1 MPRPRPPFLRR
12 EVTRHGN
19 VVWYVRKGEG
29 QRIRIRSAFGTLE
42 FEAEYQAALSGT
54 ARPQKYAPTA
64 RTAPRIYFIECG
76 DYIKIGFAS
85 SLKARLSGLTTGNPY
100 PLKVLAIIDGDKQV
114 ERSLHD
120 RFASAFHRGEWFR
133 KTPELLTFIDR
144 LSSQGDI
151 EAAETTARASV
162 RAGRVDKAKRD
173 LALAMRRRQGAWDG
187 RLETYRSIHDQQ

>member
-64 RTAPRIYFIECG
+64 RTALSRSWLPVITMSLVRGRRLRISLIQAMPSATPAGSGGKPR
-76 DYIKIGFAS
+76 S
-85 SLKARLSGLTTGNPY
+85 
-100 PLKVLAIIDGDKQV
+100 
-114 ERSLHD
+114 
-120 RFASAFHRGEWFR
+120 
-133 KTPELLTFIDR
+133 
-144 LSSQGDI
+144 
-151 EAAETTARASV
+151 
-162 RAGRVDKAKRD
+162 
-173 LALAMRRRQGAWDG
+173 
-187 RLETYRSIHDQQ
+187 